1 MHNDF
6 FETIKKDHQE
16 VKDILQKIKKTGD
29 GATKERENLFSKLK
43 MEIMPHMKA
52 EEKAFYPALKEKKEA
67 REDSMQ
73 AVEEHHITEI
83 VLKELDSM
91 SKDKEEWMAKLS
103 VFMELV
109 EHHIEEE
116 ESKVFKDA
124 KQVLD
129 DKQMESIFSSFQQE
143 KEQIKSSMS

>member
-1 MHNDF
+1 MANELF
-6 FETIKKDHQE
+6 QMIQKDHQE
-16 VKDILQKIKKTGD
+16 VKDILKKIKKTGD
-29 GATKERENLFSKLK
+29 GATKEREDLFSKLK
-43 MEIMPHMKA
+43 MEITPHMKA
-52 EEKAFYPALKEKKEA
+52 EEKVFYPPLREKKEA
-67 REDSMQ
+67 REDALQ

-83 VLKELDSM
+83 VLKELDGM

-124 KQVLD
+124 EQNLD
-129 DKQMESIFSSFQQE
+129 DKQLQSIFNDFKQQ
-143 KEQIKSSMS
+143 KEQIKSSM